1 MPQRGLMPAERRI
14 PTQKEF
20 RSFGKDKSVPF
31 ETLSRALDRG

>member
-1 MPQRGLMPAERRI
+1 MPRKEIMSAERRI

-20 RSFGKDKSVPF
+20 RGFGKGRSVPF